1 MVLNEYKKTSGI
13 GKKLSKPIS
22 ITTQLNLKTK
32 PEQYQDKDRDIS
44 MLKERPSRQ
53 GQHMV
58 KASSR
63 QSQGKI
69 KVRSREVEGK
79 VQVMSR
85 QGKTKVNARSRQK
98 QGNVKGGAIQGQSKG
113 KARSRQRKP
122 NLDHNYNLMD
132 FDKIEINLVSVQV
145 LVLV

>member
-1 MVLNEYKKTSGI
+1 MVN
-13 GKKLSKPIS
+13 
-22 ITTQLNLKTK
+22 
-32 PEQYQDKDRDIS
+32 
-44 MLKERPSRQ
+44 
-53 GQHMV
+53 
-58 KASSR
+58 ASSR

-122 NLDHNYNLMD
+122 NLDHNYNLID